1 MSFLQKI
8 MNKGEREMKGSMEL
22 KNELFKIDGKGYKAY
37 KALEGRYDFKKYVL
51 SIDHVQ
57 GDPFASPSR
66 VRVIID
72 NKVGQIP
79 EELFDNK
86 NKEIAVCDFLTRLFS
101 KNIRN
106 QSEKIFGSGKS
117 GLIEISRCPQEI
129 LERTAIIRNKS
140 FFEARFYVGFPAR
153 GRSVLAREL
162 EKIIFNIIPNI
173 VESTFIY
180 ENIDKLAL
188 INRVKLME
196 DQCFIRENLKEK
208 GLVAFVANG
217 SILPRESGI
226 SARPLRDGKKFV
238 SPQALEVEFDTPNR
252 GKIKGMRIPEGIN
265 LIVGGGQHGKSTLL
279 KALELGIYNHIEGD
293 GREFV
298 ITDESALKVRAED
311 GRAITSTDI
320 SLFINNLPNG
330 KDTVKFNTENASGS
344 TSQAANIIEAIEGK
358 SKVLLIDED
367 TSATNFM
374 IRDDIMQQLVVKE
387 KEPITPFIDV
397 AKSLYKRLGISTI
410 LVAGSCGDF
419 FDIAD
424 LVIQMDCYEPY
435 EVTTKAKELSRGK
448 ISLRDDLDIHIDFG
462 RVLVKGSI
470 SEGPKGIKIKNL
482 GKDGLSINKENIDL
496 KSVEQI
502 VDGEQINTIG
512 MTIKFI
518 EDKYSGKDL
527 TVERIVDE
535 IEKDLTKSLIGIDNI
550 KGGNGSLAMPRKQ
563 EILCAINR
571 LRTLKI
577 KE

>member
-1 MSFLQKI
+1 
-8 MNKGEREMKGSMEL
+8 MKSSVEL

-37 KALEGRYDFKKYVL
+37 KVLEGKYDFKKYVL

-66 VRVIID
+66 VRIIID
-72 NKVGQIP
+72 NKIAQIHG
-79 EELFDNK
+79 ELFDNK

-101 KNIRN
+101 KNIKN

-129 LERTAIIRNKS
+129 LERTAIIRNKN

-173 VESTFIY
+173 VENTFIY
-180 ENIDKLAL
+180 KNINKLNL
-188 INRVKLME
+188 INRVKLIE
-196 DQCFIRENLKEK
+196 DQFYIRKNLKEK
-208 GLVAFVANG
+208 GLVAFVANE
-217 SILPRESGI
+217 SILPRESGV
-226 SARPLRDGKKFV
+226 SARPLRNGKKFI

-252 GKIKGMRIPEGIN
+252 GKIKGMGIPKGIT
-265 LIVGGGQHGKSTLL
+265 LIIGGGYHGKSTLL
-279 KALELGIYNHIEGD
+279 RALELGIYNHIEGD

-330 KDTVKFNTENASGS
+330 KDTIKFNTENASGS
-344 TSQAANIIEAIEGK
+344 TSQAANIIEAIESK

-397 AKSLYKRLGISTI
+397 AKSLYKQLGISTI

-424 LVIQMDCYEPY
+424 LVIQMDSYEPY
-435 EVTTKAKELSRGK
+435 EVTAKAKELSRGK
-448 ISLRDDLDIHIDFG
+448 VSLRDDLDISIDFG
-462 RVLVKGSI
+462 RVLDKGSI
-470 SEGPKGIKIKNL
+470 SEGPKGIKIKTL

-512 MTIKFI
+512 MAIKFI

-527 TVERIVDE
+527 TIEKIADE
-535 IEKDLTKSLIGIDNI
+535 IEKDITKNLIGIDNI

-577 KE
+577 KK

>member
-1 MSFLQKI
+1 
-8 MNKGEREMKGSMEL
+8 MKSSVEL

-37 KALEGRYDFKKYVL
+37 KVLEGKYDFKKYVL

-66 VRVIID
+66 VRIIID
-72 NKVGQIP
+72 NKIAQIP

-101 KNIRN
+101 KNIKN

-129 LERTAIIRNKS
+129 LERTAIIRNKN

-173 VESTFIY
+173 VENTFIY
-180 ENIDKLAL
+180 KNINKLNL
-188 INRVKLME
+188 INRVKLIE
-196 DQCFIRENLKEK
+196 DQFYIRKNLKEK
-208 GLVAFVANG
+208 GLVAFVANE
-217 SILPRESGI
+217 SILPRESGV
-226 SARPLRDGKKFV
+226 SARALRNGKKFI

-252 GKIKGMRIPEGIN
+252 GKIKGMGIPKGIT
-265 LIVGGGQHGKSTLL
+265 LIIGGGYHGKSTLL
-279 KALELGIYNHIEGD
+279 RALELGIYNHIEGD

-330 KDTVKFNTENASGS
+330 KDTIKFNTENASGS
-344 TSQAANIIEAIEGK
+344 TSQAANIIEAIESK

-397 AKSLYKRLGISTI
+397 AKSLYKQLGISTV

-424 LVIQMDCYEPY
+424 LVIQMDSYEPY
-435 EVTTKAKELSRGK
+435 EVTAKAKELSRGK
-448 ISLRDDLDIHIDFG
+448 VSLRDDLDISIDFG
-462 RVLVKGSI
+462 RVLDKGSI
-470 SEGPKGIKIKNL
+470 SEGPKGIKIKTL

-512 MTIKFI
+512 MAIKFI

-527 TVERIVDE
+527 TIEKIADE
-535 IEKDLTKSLIGIDNI
+535 IEKDITKNLIGIDNI

-577 KE
+577 KK

>member
-1 MSFLQKI
+1 
-8 MNKGEREMKGSMEL
+8 MKSSVEL

-37 KALEGRYDFKKYVL
+37 KVLEGKYDFKKYVL

-66 VRVIID
+66 VRIIID
-72 NKVGQIP
+72 NKIAQIP

-101 KNIRN
+101 KNIKN

-129 LERTAIIRNKS
+129 LERTAIIRNKN

-173 VESTFIY
+173 VENTFIY
-180 ENIDKLAL
+180 KNINKLNL
-188 INRVKLME
+188 INRVKLIE
-196 DQCFIRENLKEK
+196 DQFYIRKNLKEK
-208 GLVAFVANG
+208 GLVAFVANE
-217 SILPRESGI
+217 SILPRESGV
-226 SARPLRDGKKFV
+226 SARPLRNGKKFI

-252 GKIKGMRIPEGIN
+252 GKIKGMGIPKGIT
-265 LIVGGGQHGKSTLL
+265 LIIGGGYHGKSTLL
-279 KALELGIYNHIEGD
+279 RALELGIYNHIEGD

-330 KDTVKFNTENASGS
+330 KDTIKFNTENASGS
-344 TSQAANIIEAIEGK
+344 TSQAANIIEAIESK

-397 AKSLYKRLGISTI
+397 AKSLYKQLGISTI

-424 LVIQMDCYEPY
+424 LVIQMDSYEPY
-435 EVTTKAKELSRGK
+435 EVTAKAKELSRGK
-448 ISLRDDLDIHIDFG
+448 VSLRDDLDISIDFR
-462 RVLVKGSI
+462 RVLDKGSI
-470 SEGPKGIKIKNL
+470 SEGPKGINIKTL

-512 MTIKFI
+512 MAIKFI

-527 TVERIVDE
+527 TIEKIVDE
-535 IEKDLTKSLIGIDNI
+535 IEKDITKNLIGIDNI

-577 KE
+577 KK

>member
-1 MSFLQKI
+1 
-8 MNKGEREMKGSMEL
+8 MKSSVEL

-37 KALEGRYDFKKYVL
+37 KVLEGKYDFKKYVL

-66 VRVIID
+66 VRIIID
-72 NKVGQIP
+72 NKIAQIP

-86 NKEIAVCDFLTRLFS
+86 NKEVAVCDFLTRLFS
-101 KNIRN
+101 KNIKN

-129 LERTAIIRNKS
+129 LERTAIIRNKN

-173 VESTFIY
+173 VENTFIY
-180 ENIDKLAL
+180 KNINKLNL
-188 INRVKLME
+188 INRVKLIE
-196 DQCFIRENLKEK
+196 DQFYIRKNLKEK
-208 GLVAFVANG
+208 GLVAFVANE
-217 SILPRESGI
+217 SILPRESGV
-226 SARPLRDGKKFV
+226 SARPLRNGKKFI

-252 GKIKGMRIPEGIN
+252 GKIKGMGIPKGIT
-265 LIVGGGQHGKSTLL
+265 LIIGGGYHGKSTLL
-279 KALELGIYNHIEGD
+279 RALELGIYNHIEGD

-330 KDTVKFNTENASGS
+330 KDTIKFNTENASGS
-344 TSQAANIIEAIEGK
+344 TSQAANIIESIESK

-397 AKSLYKRLGISTI
+397 AKSLYKQLGISTI

-424 LVIQMDCYEPY
+424 LVIQMDSYEPY
-435 EVTTKAKELSRGK
+435 EVTAKAKELSRGK
-448 ISLRDDLDIHIDFG
+448 VSLRDDLDISIDFG
-462 RVLVKGSI
+462 RVLDKGSI
-470 SEGPKGIKIKNL
+470 SEGPKGIKIKTL

-512 MTIKFI
+512 MAIKFI

-527 TVERIVDE
+527 TIEKIADE
-535 IEKDLTKSLIGIDNI
+535 IEKDITKNLIGIDNI

-577 KE
+577 KK

>member
-1 MSFLQKI
+1 
-8 MNKGEREMKGSMEL
+8 MKSSVEL

-37 KALEGRYDFKKYVL
+37 KILEGKYDFKKYVL

-66 VRVIID
+66 VRIIID
-72 NKVGQIP
+72 NKIAQIP

-101 KNIRN
+101 KNIKN

-129 LERTAIIRNKS
+129 LERTAIIRNEN

-173 VESTFIY
+173 VENTFIY
-180 ENIDKLAL
+180 KNINKLDL

-196 DQCFIRENLKEK
+196 DQFYIRKNLKKK
-208 GLVAFVANG
+208 GLVAFVANE
-217 SILPRESGI
+217 SILPRESGV
-226 SARPLRDGKKFV
+226 SARPLRNGKKFI

-252 GKIKGMRIPEGIN
+252 GKIKGMGIPKGIT
-265 LIVGGGQHGKSTLL
+265 LIVGGGYHGKSTLL

-330 KDTVKFNTENASGS
+330 KDTIKFNTENASGS
-344 TSQAANIIEAIEGK
+344 TSQAANIIEAIESK

-397 AKSLYKRLGISTI
+397 AKSLYKQLGISTI

-424 LVIQMDCYEPY
+424 LVIQMDSYEPY
-435 EVTTKAKELSRGK
+435 EVTAKAKELSRGK
-448 ISLRDDLDIHIDFG
+448 VILRDDLDISIDFG
-462 RVLVKGSI
+462 RVLDKGSI
-470 SEGPKGIKIKNL
+470 SEGPKGIKIKTL

-512 MTIKFI
+512 MAIKFI
-518 EDKYSGKDL
+518 EDKYSGKNL
-527 TVERIVDE
+527 TIEKIVDE
-535 IEKDLTKSLIGIDNI
+535 IEKDITKNLIGIDNI

-577 KE
+577 KK

>member
-1 MSFLQKI
+1 
-8 MNKGEREMKGSMEL
+8 MKGSMEL

-72 NKVGQIP
+72 NKVAQIP

-252 GKIKGMRIPEGIN
+252 GKIKGMGIPKGIT
-265 LIVGGGQHGKSTLL
+265 LIVGGGYHGKSTLL

-344 TSQAANIIEAIEGK
+344 TSQAANIIEAIESK

>member
-1 MSFLQKI
+1 
-8 MNKGEREMKGSMEL
+8 MKGSMEL

-66 VRVIID
+66 VRIIMD
-72 NKVGQIP
+72 NKIAQIP

-129 LERTAIIRNKS
+129 LERTAIIRNKN
-140 FFEARFYVGFPAR
+140 FFEVRFYVGFPAR

-252 GKIKGMRIPEGIN
+252 GKIKGMGIPKGIT
-265 LIVGGGQHGKSTLL
+265 LIVGGGYHGKSTLL

-358 SKVLLIDED
+358 AKVLLIDED

-448 ISLRDDLDIHIDFG
+448 ISLRDDLDIYIDFG

>member
-1 MSFLQKI
+1 
-8 MNKGEREMKGSMEL
+8 MKSSVEL

-37 KALEGRYDFKKYVL
+37 KVLEGKYDFKKYVL

-66 VRVIID
+66 VRIIID
-72 NKVGQIP
+72 NKIAQIP

-101 KNIRN
+101 KNIKN

-129 LERTAIIRNKS
+129 LERTAIIRNKN

-173 VESTFIY
+173 VENTFIY
-180 ENIDKLAL
+180 KNINKLNL
-188 INRVKLME
+188 INRVKLIE
-196 DQCFIRENLKEK
+196 DQFYIRKNLKEK
-208 GLVAFVANG
+208 GLVAFVANE
-217 SILPRESGI
+217 SILPRESGV
-226 SARPLRDGKKFV
+226 SARALRNGKKFI

-252 GKIKGMRIPEGIN
+252 GKIKGMGIPKGIT
-265 LIVGGGQHGKSTLL
+265 LIIGGGYHGKSTLL
-279 KALELGIYNHIEGD
+279 RALELGIYNHIEGD

-330 KDTVKFNTENASGS
+330 KDTIKFNTENASGS
-344 TSQAANIIEAIEGK
+344 TSQAANIIEAIESK

-397 AKSLYKRLGISTI
+397 AKSLYKQLGISTI

-424 LVIQMDCYEPY
+424 LVIQMDSYEPY
-435 EVTTKAKELSRGK
+435 EVTAKAKELSRGK
-448 ISLRDDLDIHIDFG
+448 VSLRDDLDISIDFG
-462 RVLVKGSI
+462 RVLDKGSI
-470 SEGPKGIKIKNL
+470 SEGPKGIKIKTL

-512 MTIKFI
+512 MAIKFI

-527 TVERIVDE
+527 TIEKIADE
-535 IEKDLTKSLIGIDNI
+535 IEKDITKNLIGIDNI

-563 EILCAINR
+563 ETDLE
-571 LRTLKI
+571 L
-577 KE
+577 

>member
-1 MSFLQKI
+1 
-8 MNKGEREMKGSMEL
+8 MKSSVEL

-37 KALEGRYDFKKYVL
+37 KVLEGKYDFKKYVL

-66 VRVIID
+66 VRIIID
-72 NKVGQIP
+72 NKIAQIP

-86 NKEIAVCDFLTRLFS
+86 NKEVAVCDFLTRLFS
-101 KNIRN
+101 KNIKN

-129 LERTAIIRNKS
+129 LERTAIIRNKN

-173 VESTFIY
+173 VENTFIY
-180 ENIDKLAL
+180 KNINKLNL
-188 INRVKLME
+188 INRVKLIE
-196 DQCFIRENLKEK
+196 DQFYIRKNLKEK
-208 GLVAFVANG
+208 GLVAFVANE
-217 SILPRESGI
+217 SILPRESGV
-226 SARPLRDGKKFV
+226 SARPLRNGKKFI

-252 GKIKGMRIPEGIN
+252 GKIKGMGIPKGIT
-265 LIVGGGQHGKSTLL
+265 LIIGGGYHGKSTLL
-279 KALELGIYNHIEGD
+279 RALELGIYNHIEGD

-330 KDTVKFNTENASGS
+330 KDTIKFNTENASGS
-344 TSQAANIIEAIEGK
+344 TSQAANIIEAIESK

-397 AKSLYKRLGISTI
+397 AKSLYKQLGISTI

-424 LVIQMDCYEPY
+424 LVIQMDSYEPY
-435 EVTTKAKELSRGK
+435 EVTAKAKELSRGK
-448 ISLRDDLDIHIDFG
+448 VSLRDDLDISVDFG
-462 RVLVKGSI
+462 RVLDKGSI
-470 SEGPKGIKIKNL
+470 SEGPKGIKIKTL

-512 MTIKFI
+512 MAIKFI

-527 TVERIVDE
+527 TIEKIADE
-535 IEKDLTKSLIGIDNI
+535 IEKDITKNLIGIDNI

-577 KE
+577 KK

>member
-1 MSFLQKI
+1 
-8 MNKGEREMKGSMEL
+8 MKSSVEL

-37 KALEGRYDFKKYVL
+37 KVLEGKYDFKKYVL

-66 VRVIID
+66 VRIIID
-72 NKVGQIP
+72 NKIAQIP

-101 KNIRN
+101 KNIKN

-129 LERTAIIRNKS
+129 LERTAIIRNKN

-173 VESTFIY
+173 VENTFIY
-180 ENIDKLAL
+180 KNINKLNL
-188 INRVKLME
+188 INRVKLIE
-196 DQCFIRENLKEK
+196 DQFYIRKNLKEK
-208 GLVAFVANG
+208 GLVAFVANE
-217 SILPRESGI
+217 SILPRESGV
-226 SARPLRDGKKFV
+226 SARPLRNGKKFI
-238 SPQALEVEFDTPNR
+238 SPQVLEVEFDTPNR
-252 GKIKGMRIPEGIN
+252 GKIKGMGIPKGIT
-265 LIVGGGQHGKSTLL
+265 LIIGGGYHGKSTLL
-279 KALELGIYNHIEGD
+279 RALELGIYNHIEGD

-330 KDTVKFNTENASGS
+330 KDTIKFNTENASGS
-344 TSQAANIIEAIEGK
+344 TSQAANIIEAIESK

-397 AKSLYKRLGISTI
+397 AKSLYKQLGISTI

-424 LVIQMDCYEPY
+424 LVIQMDSYEPY
-435 EVTTKAKELSRGK
+435 EVTAKAKELSRGK
-448 ISLRDDLDIHIDFG
+448 VSLRDDLDISIDFR
-462 RVLVKGSI
+462 RVLDKGSI
-470 SEGPKGIKIKNL
+470 SEGTKGIKIKTL

-512 MTIKFI
+512 TAIKFI

-527 TVERIVDE
+527 TIEKIADE
-535 IEKDLTKSLIGIDNI
+535 IEKDITKNLIGIDNI

-577 KE
+577 KK

>member
-1 MSFLQKI
+1 
-8 MNKGEREMKGSMEL
+8 MKGSMEL

-66 VRVIID
+66 VRIIMD
-72 NKVGQIP
+72 NKIAQIP

-129 LERTAIIRNKS
+129 LERTAIIRNKN
-140 FFEARFYVGFPAR
+140 FFEVRFYVGFPAR

-180 ENIDKLAL
+180 KNIDKLAL

-252 GKIKGMRIPEGIN
+252 GKIKGMGIPKGKT
-265 LIVGGGQHGKSTLL
+265 LIVGGGYHGKSTLL

-358 SKVLLIDED
+358 AKVLLIDED

-502 VDGEQINTIG
+502 VDSEQINTIG

-527 TVERIVDE
+527 TVEKIVDE
-535 IEKDLTKSLIGIDNI
+535 IEKNLTKNLIGIDNT

-577 KE
+577 KK

>member
-1 MSFLQKI
+1 
-8 MNKGEREMKGSMEL
+8 MKSSVEL

-37 KALEGRYDFKKYVL
+37 KVLEGKYDFKKYVL

-66 VRVIID
+66 VRIIID
-72 NKVGQIP
+72 NKIAQIP

-101 KNIRN
+101 KNIKN

-129 LERTAIIRNKS
+129 LERTAIIRSKN

-173 VESTFIY
+173 VENTFIY
-180 ENIDKLAL
+180 KNINKLNL
-188 INRVKLME
+188 INRVKLIE
-196 DQCFIRENLKEK
+196 DQFYIRKNLKEK
-208 GLVAFVANG
+208 GLVAFVANE
-217 SILPRESGI
+217 SILPRESGV
-226 SARPLRDGKKFV
+226 SARPLRNGKKFI

-252 GKIKGMRIPEGIN
+252 GKIKGMGIPKGIT
-265 LIVGGGQHGKSTLL
+265 LIIGGGYHGKSTLL
-279 KALELGIYNHIEGD
+279 RALELGIYNHIEGD

-330 KDTVKFNTENASGS
+330 KDTIKFNTENASGS
-344 TSQAANIIEAIEGK
+344 TSQAANIIEAIESK

-397 AKSLYKRLGISTI
+397 AKSLYKQLGISTI

-424 LVIQMDCYEPY
+424 LVIQMDSYEPY
-435 EVTTKAKELSRGK
+435 EVTAKAKELSRGK
-448 ISLRDDLDIHIDFG
+448 VSLRDDLDISIDFR
-462 RVLVKGSI
+462 RVLDKGSI
-470 SEGPKGIKIKNL
+470 SEGPKGIKIKTL

-512 MTIKFI
+512 MAIKFI

-527 TVERIVDE
+527 TIEKIVDE
-535 IEKDLTKSLIGIDNI
+535 IEKDITKNLIGIDNI

-577 KE
+577 KK

>member
-1 MSFLQKI
+1 
-8 MNKGEREMKGSMEL
+8 MKSSVEL
-22 KNELFKIDGKGYKAY
+22 KNELFKIDGKGYKVY
-37 KALEGRYDFKKYVL
+37 KVLEGKYDFKKYVL

-66 VRVIID
+66 VRIIID
-72 NKVGQIP
+72 NKIAQIP

-129 LERTAIIRNKS
+129 LERTAIIRNKN

-173 VESTFIY
+173 VENTFIY
-180 ENIDKLAL
+180 KNINKLNL
-188 INRVKLME
+188 INRVKLIE
-196 DQCFIRENLKEK
+196 DQFYIRKNLKKK

-217 SILPRESGI
+217 SMLPRESGI

-252 GKIKGMRIPEGIN
+252 GKIKGMGIPKGIT
-265 LIVGGGQHGKSTLL
+265 LIVGGGYHGKSTLL

-330 KDTVKFNTENASGS
+330 KDTIKFNTENASGS
-344 TSQAANIIEAIEGK
+344 TSQAANIIEAIESK

-397 AKSLYKRLGISTI
+397 AKSLYKQLGISTI

-424 LVIQMDCYEPY
+424 LVIQMDSYEPY
-435 EVTTKAKELSRGK
+435 EVTAKAKELSRGK
-448 ISLRDDLDIHIDFG
+448 VSLRDDLDISIDFR
-462 RVLVKGSI
+462 RVLDKGSI
-470 SEGPKGIKIKNL
+470 SEGPKGIKIKTL

-512 MTIKFI
+512 MAIKFI

-527 TVERIVDE
+527 TIEKIADE
-535 IEKDLTKSLIGIDNI
+535 IEKDITKNLIGIDNI

-577 KE
+577 KK

>member
-1 MSFLQKI
+1 
-8 MNKGEREMKGSMEL
+8 MKGSMEL

-66 VRVIID
+66 VRIIMD
-72 NKVGQIP
+72 NKIAQIP

-129 LERTAIIRNKS
+129 LERTAIIRNKN
-140 FFEARFYVGFPAR
+140 FFEVRFYVGFPAR

-180 ENIDKLAL
+180 KNINKLAL

-196 DQCFIRENLKEK
+196 DQCFIRENLKKK

-217 SILPRESGI
+217 SILPRESGV
-226 SARPLRDGKKFV
+226 SARPLRDGKKFI

-252 GKIKGMRIPEGIN
+252 GKIRGMGIPKGIT
-265 LIVGGGQHGKSTLL
+265 LIVGGGYHGKSTLL

-448 ISLRDDLDIHIDFG
+448 ISLRDDLDIYIDFG

-502 VDGEQINTIG
+502 VDSEQINTIG

-527 TVERIVDE
+527 TVEKIVDE
-535 IEKDLTKSLIGIDNI
+535 IEKNLTKNLIGIDNT

>member
-1 MSFLQKI
+1 
-8 MNKGEREMKGSMEL
+8 MKSSVEL

-37 KALEGRYDFKKYVL
+37 KVLEGKYDFKKYVL

-66 VRVIID
+66 VRIIID
-72 NKVGQIP
+72 NKIAQIP

-101 KNIRN
+101 KNIKN

-129 LERTAIIRNKS
+129 LERTAIIRNKN

-173 VESTFIY
+173 VENTFIY
-180 ENIDKLAL
+180 KNINKLNL
-188 INRVKLME
+188 INRVKLIE
-196 DQCFIRENLKEK
+196 DQFYIRKNLKEK
-208 GLVAFVANG
+208 GLVAFVANE
-217 SILPRESGI
+217 SILPRESGV
-226 SARPLRDGKKFV
+226 SARPLRNGKKFI

-252 GKIKGMRIPEGIN
+252 GKIKGMGIPKGIT
-265 LIVGGGQHGKSTLL
+265 LIIGGGYHGKSTLL
-279 KALELGIYNHIEGD
+279 RALELGIYNHIEGD

-330 KDTVKFNTENASGS
+330 KDTIKFNTENASGS
-344 TSQAANIIEAIEGK
+344 TSQAANIIEAIESK

-397 AKSLYKRLGISTI
+397 AKSLYKQLGISTI

-424 LVIQMDCYEPY
+424 LVIQMDSYEPY
-435 EVTTKAKELSRGK
+435 EVTAKAKELSRGK
-448 ISLRDDLDIHIDFG
+448 VSLRDDLDISIDFR
-462 RVLVKGSI
+462 RVLDKGSI
-470 SEGPKGIKIKNL
+470 SEGPKGIKIKTL

-512 MTIKFI
+512 MAIKFI

-577 KE
+577 KK

>member
-1 MSFLQKI
+1 
-8 MNKGEREMKGSMEL
+8 MKSSVEL

-37 KALEGRYDFKKYVL
+37 KVLEGKYDFKKYVL

-66 VRVIID
+66 VRIIID
-72 NKVGQIP
+72 NKIAQIP

-101 KNIRN
+101 KNIKN

-129 LERTAIIRNKS
+129 LERTAIIRNKN

-173 VESTFIY
+173 VENTFIY
-180 ENIDKLAL
+180 KNINKLNL
-188 INRVKLME
+188 INRVKLIE
-196 DQCFIRENLKEK
+196 DQFYIRKNLKEK
-208 GLVAFVANG
+208 GLVAFVANE
-217 SILPRESGI
+217 SILPRESGV
-226 SARPLRDGKKFV
+226 SARPLRNGKKFI

-252 GKIKGMRIPEGIN
+252 GKIKGMGIPKGIT
-265 LIVGGGQHGKSTLL
+265 LIIGGGYHGKSTLL
-279 KALELGIYNHIEGD
+279 RALELGIYNHIEGD

-330 KDTVKFNTENASGS
+330 KDTIKFNTENASGS
-344 TSQAANIIEAIEGK
+344 TSQAANIIEAIESK

-397 AKSLYKRLGISTI
+397 AKSLYKQLGISTI

-424 LVIQMDCYEPY
+424 LVIQMDSYEPY
-435 EVTTKAKELSRGK
+435 EVTAKAKELSRGK
-448 ISLRDDLDIHIDFG
+448 VSLRDDLDISIDFR
-462 RVLVKGSI
+462 RVLDKGSI
-470 SEGPKGIKIKNL
+470 SEGPKGIKIKTL

-512 MTIKFI
+512 MAIKFI

-527 TVERIVDE
+527 TIEKIVDE
-535 IEKDLTKSLIGIDNI
+535 IEKDITKNLIGIDNI

-577 KE
+577 KK

>member
-1 MSFLQKI
+1 
-8 MNKGEREMKGSMEL
+8 MKSSVEL

-37 KALEGRYDFKKYVL
+37 KVLEGKYDFKKYVL

-66 VRVIID
+66 VRIIID
-72 NKVGQIP
+72 NKIAQIP

-101 KNIRN
+101 KNIKN

-129 LERTAIIRNKS
+129 LERTAIIRNKN

-173 VESTFIY
+173 VENTFIY
-180 ENIDKLAL
+180 KNINKLNL
-188 INRVKLME
+188 INRVKLIE
-196 DQCFIRENLKEK
+196 DQFYIRKNLKEK
-208 GLVAFVANG
+208 GLVAFVANE
-217 SILPRESGI
+217 SILPRESGV
-226 SARPLRDGKKFV
+226 SARPLRNGKKFI

-252 GKIKGMRIPEGIN
+252 GKIKGMGIPKGIT
-265 LIVGGGQHGKSTLL
+265 LIIGGGYHGKSTLL
-279 KALELGIYNHIEGD
+279 RALELGIYNHIEGD

-330 KDTVKFNTENASGS
+330 KDTIKFNTENASGS
-344 TSQAANIIEAIEGK
+344 TSQAANIIEAIESK

-397 AKSLYKRLGISTI
+397 VKSLYKQLGISTV

-424 LVIQMDCYEPY
+424 LVIQMDSYEPY
-435 EVTTKAKELSRGK
+435 EVTAKAKELSRGK
-448 ISLRDDLDIHIDFG
+448 VSLRDDLDISIDFG
-462 RVLVKGSI
+462 RVLDKGSI
-470 SEGPKGIKIKNL
+470 SEGPKGIKIKTL

-512 MTIKFI
+512 MAIKFI

-527 TVERIVDE
+527 TIEKIVDE
-535 IEKDLTKSLIGIDNI
+535 IEKDITKNLIGIDNI

-577 KE
+577 KK

>member
-1 MSFLQKI
+1 
-8 MNKGEREMKGSMEL
+8 MKSSVEL

-37 KALEGRYDFKKYVL
+37 KVLEGKYDFKKYVL

-57 GDPFASPSR
+57 GDPVASPSR
-66 VRVIID
+66 VRIIID
-72 NKVGQIP
+72 NKIAQIP

-101 KNIRN
+101 KNIKN

-129 LERTAIIRNKS
+129 LERTAIIRNKN
-140 FFEARFYVGFPAR
+140 FFEVRFYVGFPAR

-173 VESTFIY
+173 VENTFIY
-180 ENIDKLAL
+180 KNINKLNL
-188 INRVKLME
+188 INRVKLIE
-196 DQCFIRENLKEK
+196 DQFYIRKNLKEK
-208 GLVAFVANG
+208 GLVAFVANE
-217 SILPRESGI
+217 SILPRESGV
-226 SARPLRDGKKFV
+226 SARPLRNGKKFI

-252 GKIKGMRIPEGIN
+252 GKIKGMGIPKGIT
-265 LIVGGGQHGKSTLL
+265 LIVGGGYHGKSTLL

-344 TSQAANIIEAIEGK
+344 TSQAANIIEAIESK

-397 AKSLYKRLGISTI
+397 AKSLYKQLGISTV

-424 LVIQMDCYEPY
+424 LVIQMDSYEPY
-435 EVTTKAKELSRGK
+435 EVTAKAKELSRGK
-448 ISLRDDLDIHIDFG
+448 VSLRDDLDISIDFR
-462 RVLVKGSI
+462 RVLDKGSI
-470 SEGPKGIKIKNL
+470 SEGPKGIKIKTL

-512 MTIKFI
+512 MAIKFI

-527 TVERIVDE
+527 TIEKIVDE
-535 IEKDLTKSLIGIDNI
+535 IEKDITKNLIGIDNI

-577 KE
+577 KK

>member
-1 MSFLQKI
+1 
-8 MNKGEREMKGSMEL
+8 MKGSMEL

-66 VRVIID
+66 VRIIMD
-72 NKVGQIP
+72 NKIAQIP

-129 LERTAIIRNKS
+129 LERTAIIRNKN
-140 FFEARFYVGFPAR
+140 FFEVRFYVGFPAR

-196 DQCFIRENLKEK
+196 DQCFIRENLKKK

-252 GKIKGMRIPEGIN
+252 GKIKGMGIPKGIT
-265 LIVGGGQHGKSTLL
+265 LIVGGGYHGKSTLL

-344 TSQAANIIEAIEGK
+344 TSQAANIIEAIESK

-527 TVERIVDE
+527 TVEKIVDE

>member
-1 MSFLQKI
+1 
-8 MNKGEREMKGSMEL
+8 MKGSMEL

-66 VRVIID
+66 VRIIMD
-72 NKVGQIP
+72 NKIAQIP

-129 LERTAIIRNKS
+129 LERTAIIRNKN
-140 FFEARFYVGFPAR
+140 FFEVRFYLGFPAR

-180 ENIDKLAL
+180 KNINKLAL

-196 DQCFIRENLKEK
+196 DQCFIRENLKKK

-217 SILPRESGI
+217 SILPRESGV

-252 GKIKGMRIPEGIN
+252 GKIKGMGIPKGIT
-265 LIVGGGQHGKSTLL
+265 LIVGGGYHGKSTLL

-358 SKVLLIDED
+358 AKVLLIDED

-374 IRDDIMQQLVVKE
+374 IRDDIMQQLVIKE

-448 ISLRDDLDIHIDFG
+448 ISLRDDLDIYIDFG

>member
-1 MSFLQKI
+1 
-8 MNKGEREMKGSMEL
+8 MKGSMEL

-72 NKVGQIP
+72 NKVAQIP

-129 LERTAIIRNKS
+129 LERTAIIRNKN
-140 FFEARFYVGFPAR
+140 FFEVRFYVGFPAR

-252 GKIKGMRIPEGIN
+252 GKIKGMGIPKGIT
-265 LIVGGGQHGKSTLL
+265 LIVGGGYHGKSTLL

-358 SKVLLIDED
+358 AKVLLIDED

-448 ISLRDDLDIHIDFG
+448 ISLRDDLDIYIDFG

>member
-1 MSFLQKI
+1 
-8 MNKGEREMKGSMEL
+8 MKGSMEL

-66 VRVIID
+66 VRIIMD
-72 NKVGQIP
+72 NKIAQIP

-129 LERTAIIRNKS
+129 LERTAIIRNKN
-140 FFEARFYVGFPAR
+140 FFEVRFYVGFPAR

-180 ENIDKLAL
+180 KNINKLAL

-196 DQCFIRENLKEK
+196 DQCFIRENLKKK

-252 GKIKGMRIPEGIN
+252 GKIKGMGIPKGIT
-265 LIVGGGQHGKSTLL
+265 LIVGGGYHGKSTLL

-448 ISLRDDLDIHIDFG
+448 ISLRDDLDISIDFG
-462 RVLVKGSI
+462 RVLDKGSI